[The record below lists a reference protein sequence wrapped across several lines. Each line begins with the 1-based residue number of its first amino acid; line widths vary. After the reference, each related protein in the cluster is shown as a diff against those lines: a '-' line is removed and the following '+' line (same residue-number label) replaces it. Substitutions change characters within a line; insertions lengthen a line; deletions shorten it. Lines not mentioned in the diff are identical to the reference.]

1 MHVLNDGYSL
11 ETIQLADH
19 TSSLKEMKEYIAEEV
34 KIVKSK
40 KDNGY
45 AQEDGITI
53 SLQM

>member
-34 KIVKSK
+34 KSRQIKEV
-40 KDNGY
+40 DM
-45 AQEDGITI
+45 
-53 SLQM
+53 LVL